1 MKLSAISRQLSAKP
15 SWARGGVGAWEHGS
29 AGAWEHLVLVLVLLL
44 ETQHGFPTAPPA
56 AKPRL
61 VPAALVI
68 LFAKG

>member
-1 MKLSAISRQLSAKP
+1 
-15 SWARGGVGAWEHGS
+15 VGAWEHGS
-29 AGAWEHLVLVLVLLL
+29 AGAWEHLVLVLLL
-44 ETQHGFPTAPPA
+44 ETWHGFPTAPPA

>member
-1 MKLSAISRQLSAKP
+1 MTPRC
-15 SWARGGVGAWEHGS
+15 GS
-29 AGAWEHLVLVLVLLL
+29 GWGTGFPVLVLVLVLLL

>member
-1 MKLSAISRQLSAKP
+1 M
-15 SWARGGVGAWEHGS
+15 GAWEHGS